1 MPQAR
6 TNGHAKVRSSRRS
19 REEDAITMLKNEH
32 REVEELFEQFEETDS
47 APQKKK
53 LAAQICKELRVHMQI
68 EDEILYP
75 ACRNAGLSEDKMDEA
90 DIEHDTA
97 RKLIAEIEADGPGG
111 DHWEARVKVLSELIE
126 HHVKEEEEHGGIFS
140 KAKKSD
146 IDLDAIGEQLRARKA
161 ELMKQ
166 I

>member
-6 TNGHAKVRSSRRS
+6 VNGHAKPRTSGAH
-19 REEDAITMLKNEH
+19 ETDAITMLKTEH
-32 REVEELFEQFEETDS
+32 REVEALFEQFEETDS

-53 LAAQICKELRVHMQI
+53 LAAQICTELRVHMQI

-75 ACRNAGLSEDKMDEA
+75 ACRQAGLSEDKMDEA

-97 RKLIAEIEADGPGG
+97 RKLIDEVEAGAPGD
-111 DHWEARVKVLSELIE
+111 DHWDARVKVLSELIE
-126 HHVKEEEEHGGIFS
+126 HHVKEEEEHNGIFS
-140 KAKKSD
+140 RAKKSD
-146 IDLDAIGEQLRARKA
+146 LDLDAIGEQLRARKA